1 MMDVQSALFYAFSAV
16 MLFASF
22 RVITARNPVHAALY
36 LVLAFFQASG
46 IWMLLKA
53 EFLSIAL
60 VLVYVGAVMV
70 LFLFVVMMLDI
81 NIDSIRQGF
90 WKHFPLAAMVGA
102 VIALE
107 LAAVLLGG
115 FRISEPRQQVAA
127 QLIAPAAVTA
137 VAPVDVASMTVDAAS
152 AVMPAASAADV
163 GHVVV
168 AQPSNTKDLGVLLYT
183 EYLYPVQVAALI
195 LLVALIAAIALTL
208 RARKDSKF
216 QNAGD
221 QVRVKA
227 RDRVELVK
235 MDAVKP
241 TPAAPAAEEKQP

>member
-22 RVITARNPVHAALY
+22 RVITSRNPVHAALY

-53 EFLSIAL
+53 EFLSITL

-81 NIDSIRQGF
+81 NMDSIRQGF
-90 WKHFPLAAMVGA
+90 WKHFPLAATVGA

-115 FRISEPRQQVAA
+115 FRISEPRQPVAA
-127 QLIAPAAVTA
+127 QVISPAAVTA
-137 VAPVDVASMTVDAAS
+137 VAPVDM
-152 AVMPAASAADV
+152 ASAADV

-168 AQPSNTKDLGVLLYT
+168 AQVSNTKALGILLYT

-216 QNAGD
+216 QNASE
-221 QVRVKA
+221 QARVKA
-227 RDRVELVK
+227 RDRVTLVK

-241 TPAAPAAEEKQP
+241 ETQE